1 MFIMF
6 LFPHVLHRSSWSFHP
21 VSSRTSFEFW
31 HQSWD
36 RNSFVSRRSSAVR
49 WPRRSLTRC
58 RHEIWD
64 VMDMFYRYV
73 TDISWISYGYL
84 WVNCDEIT
92 SWFYMLSSVFHPGS
106 PCVLSDVKFPHLN
119 CCRSTWPSQVTQDI
133 CRLKRAFPTKPQF
146 CKNGAG
152 NLPPQ
157 TAAKMLKTESV
168 WWFQGV
174 KIKLNHMNLWNQIL
188 IKSSMDWYETIN
200 Q

>member
-1 MFIMF
+1 MFIMC

-73 TDISWISYGYL
+73 TDISWISYRYF
-84 WVNCDEIT
+84 WVNSRFCDEII
-92 SWFYMLSSVFHPGS
+92 SWFYMLSSHESRS
-106 PCVLSDVKFPHLN
+106 PCVLSEAKIPHPN
-119 CCRSTWPSQVTQDI
+119 CCRITWSSQVTQDI

-152 NLPPQ
+152 ENWKRGDSVRENQ
-157 TAAKMLKTESV
+157 AKSYESM
-168 WWFQGV
+168 
-174 KIKLNHMNLWNQIL
+174 KLNI
-188 IKSSMDWYETIN
+188 IKSSMNWYETIN